1 MNRLHITLFAV
12 CSLAAIWLSSLP
24 FAGSTSLFLSPDETA
39 VYQSAKAIAQ
49 SGDGGLIDER
59 LRQFPWLHARSF
71 VTLENK
77 AVPVGFIGMPLLVS
91 VAMRLGLPW
100 LATVYTP
107 ISVLLVGYLF
117 WRWTN
122 KMPSWVRILTVLTW
136 FTLPNVIVYANRG
149 LFPNLITVCFT
160 AIAAFLIWEKRSISR
175 AGMSGVLFAI
185 ACAIRPI
192 DAFWMIP
199 WMACAWY
206 LRQNREQNKENRFVQ
221 IWMLAAMCSAL
232 IAIIVHVQTLG
243 SIFHIGYFLRDPVIG
258 GDQATTT
265 AQIETIAPVQN
276 WFPFGIHPM
285 HVWFN
290 VREYL
295 IGMLWPWVLIMCA
308 AAVFQWKAIRRSPWT
323 GLFVWTIASIVGV
336 YGQGVYQDHIGVNV
350 VSIGNSFLRYI
361 LPVAVF
367 VPAGVALFLQKIDT
381 LGIRSLKVICG
392 SLIVDS
398 AGLGF
403 VMAFVWGSESI
414 QASAA
419 TVRGYEAIQRVFV
432 HPAQSDAVIFSDRS
446 DKIFFTSRT
455 KPVSPMPPLREIA
468 RFKQIYPTTQL
479 YYFGRP
485 LMEDALVDWAAHG
498 LTLKAQ
504 FSAGNEVMYTIQ
516 DLGSGSIQNV
526 IK

>member
-1 MNRLHITLFAV
+1 M
-12 CSLAAIWLSSLP
+12 S
-24 FAGSTSLFLSPDETA
+24 
-39 VYQSAKAIAQ
+39 
-49 SGDGGLIDER
+49 
-59 LRQFPWLHARSF
+59 
-71 VTLENK
+71 
-77 AVPVGFIGMPLLVS
+77 
-91 VAMRLGLPW
+91 
-100 LATVYTP
+100 
-107 ISVLLVGYLF
+107 
-117 WRWTN
+117 
-122 KMPSWVRILTVLTW
+122 SWVRILTVLTW

-160 AIAAFLIWEKRSISR
+160 AIAAFLIWEKRSVSR
-175 AGMSGVLFAI
+175 AVFSGILFAL
-185 ACAIRPI
+185 ACTIRPI
-192 DAFWMIP
+192 DVFWMIP
-199 WMACAWY
+199 WVACAWFV
-206 LRQNREQNKENRFVQ
+206 RRDCEKKKENRF
-221 IWMLAAMCSAL
+221 IRYWILAASLIAL
-232 IAIIVHVQTLG
+232 IAIVVHVRTLG
-243 SIFHIGYFLRDPVIG
+243 SLFHIGYFLRDPAIV

-265 AQIETIAPVQN
+265 AQIRATAPVQN

-290 VREYL
+290 IRQYV
-295 IGMLWPWVLIMCA
+295 IGMLWPWVLLMCA
-308 AAVFQWKAIRRSPWT
+308 AAVFQWKVIRRSPWT
-323 GLFVWTIASIVGV
+323 GLFVWTVASTVAV

-367 VPAGVALFLQKIDT
+367 VPAGVALFLQKIDA
-381 LGIRSLKVICG
+381 LDIRFLKVICG
-392 SLIVDS
+392 SMIAAC

-403 VMAFVWGSESI
+403 VMAYVLGSESI

-419 TVRGYEAIQRVFV
+419 TLRGYEAIQRVFV
-432 HPAQSDAVIFSDRS
+432 HPSQSDAVIFSDRS
-446 DKIFFTSRT
+446 DKIFFTTHT

-468 RFKQIYPTTQL
+468 RFKQAYPTTQL

-485 LMEDALVDWAAHG
+485 LMDDALVDWAAQG